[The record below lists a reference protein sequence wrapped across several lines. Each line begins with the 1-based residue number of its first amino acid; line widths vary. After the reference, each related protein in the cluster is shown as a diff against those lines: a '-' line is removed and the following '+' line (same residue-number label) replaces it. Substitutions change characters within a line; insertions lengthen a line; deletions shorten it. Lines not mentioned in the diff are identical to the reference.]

1 MGRKV
6 NVGYMVNVGR
16 GVDVIVYGVGSGRLG
31 GFVGR
36 GYGVGVGRSV
46 GVGNGSG
53 VTPGG
58 FDGRSGR

>member
-1 MGRKV
+1 
-6 NVGYMVNVGR
+6 MVNVGR